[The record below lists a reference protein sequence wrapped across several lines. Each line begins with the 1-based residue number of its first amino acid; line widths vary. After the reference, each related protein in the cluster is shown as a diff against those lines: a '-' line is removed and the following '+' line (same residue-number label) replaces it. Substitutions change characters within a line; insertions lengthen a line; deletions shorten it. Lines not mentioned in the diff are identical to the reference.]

1 MYFLPV
7 FYAILQLLGIL
18 AIGFFLRRARA
29 FSSEFF
35 ARLGRF
41 VIRVGLPLYFVAKL
55 RDTDVSMLREA
66 VVLAPLGIAMVAG
79 TVAVSSV
86 VFRLVAVDRSDR
98 RAGIALAS
106 FGNSGYMPLTLIE
119 ILPVTIPV
127 VAEQFGTGVPVL
139 FVGAYLL
146 GYSPL
151 LWSVGHFI
159 MTGRGSRPKISQLI
173 TPPIIGIV
181 IGLALPSLGLA
192 PLFEDRSL
200 PFYHIMAAIER
211 MSAVTLP
218 LALVCL
224 GSLLADFE
232 VPKGARGKY
241 WTMAAGV
248 VGVRFVVLPALYL
261 VAHFLLDLP
270 KVLSSAHAWVIFLEL
285 HTPTATNLSVM
296 AADAGVNRDHAAFTI
311 FLSYLVYLFVMPLY
325 LTLFL
330 KLPGVLQ

>member
-1 MYFLPV
+1 MYFLSV
-7 FYAILQLLGIL
+7 FYAILQLLAIL
-18 AIGFFLRRARA
+18 AIGFALRRFGV
-29 FSSEFF
+29 FSSQFF

-66 VVLAPLGIAMVAG
+66 VVLAPLGIVV
-79 TVAVSSV
+79 VAVSVAFSSI
-86 VFRLVAVDRSDR
+86 VFRAVRLDPADR

-127 VAEQFGTGVPVL
+127 VAEQFGTDISVL

-159 MTGRGSRPKISQLI
+159 MTGKGTRPKLSQLI

-181 IGLALPSLGLA
+181 IGLALPSVGISHF
-192 PLFEDRSL
+192 FEDQSL
-200 PFYHIMAAIER
+200 PLYHMMSAIER
-211 MSAVTLP
+211 VSAVTVP

-224 GSLLADFE
+224 GSLLADFK
-232 VPKGARGKY
+232 VPKGERSRY

-248 VGVRFVVLPALYL
+248 VGVRFLVLPALY
-261 VAHFLLDLP
+261 VGAHFLLDLP
-270 KVLSSAHAWVIFLEL
+270 KLLSSAHAWVIFLEL

-311 FLSYLVYLFVMPLY
+311 FLSYLVYLFIMPVY

-330 KLPGVLQ
+330 RLPGVL